1 LRYGSLLLLFFMAKE
16 TQEQILWATA
26 RDMLDYRIAAITG
39 GLRLTDMGDNVAISE
54 AVSEIAD
61 AIDIRTDSEL
71 LSVMKQFDL
80 TWLENISE

>member
-1 LRYGSLLLLFFMAKE
+1 
-16 TQEQILWATA
+16 
-26 RDMLDYRIAAITG
+26 MLDYRIAAITG

-71 LSVMKQFDL
+71 LPVMKQFDL
-80 TWLENISE
+80 TWFENISE

>member
-1 LRYGSLLLLFFMAKE
+1 MAKE

-71 LSVMKQFDL
+71 LPVMKQFDL
-80 TWLENISE
+80 TWFENISE

>member
-1 LRYGSLLLLFFMAKE
+1 MAKE

>member
-1 LRYGSLLLLFFMAKE
+1 MAKE

-71 LSVMKQFDL
+71 LPVIKQFDL
-80 TWLENISE
+80 TWFENISE

>member
-1 LRYGSLLLLFFMAKE
+1 MAKE

-39 GLRLTDMGDNVAISE
+39 GLLLTEMGDNVAISE

-71 LSVMKQFDL
+71 LPVMKQFDL
-80 TWLENISE
+80 TWFENISE